1 MKTTIEKTDGK
12 CDTAQA
18 VQWLNSQLAMKANG
32 VYELTLQK
40 QTRRRSLDQN
50 RLMWLWFTIIAEQWS
65 EACGYA
71 ITSQNV
77 HDTYCLLLLPVT
89 TPKGTVGGTTKGL
102 TTEQFTDFLNKV
114 QADVA
119 AEYGIELPQPDDLRL
134 AEIAEMYG
142 L

>member
-1 MKTTIEKTDGK
+1 MKTTITKTDGK
-12 CDTAQA
+12 FDTAQA
-18 VQWLNSQLAMKANG
+18 VQWLNSQLSMKTNG
-32 VYELTLQK
+32 VYELILQK
-40 QTRRRSLDQN
+40 QTRRRSLNQN
-50 RLMWLWFTIIAEQWS
+50 RLMWLWFTVIAEAWS

-71 ITSQNV
+71 ISRQNV
-77 HDTYCLLLLPVT
+77 HDTYCLLYLPVT

-114 QADVA
+114 QADA
-119 AEYGIELPQPDDLRL
+119 ATEYGIELPQPDDLRL

>member
-12 CDTAQA
+12 FDTAKA

-71 ITSQNV
+71 ITRQNV
-77 HDTYCLLLLPVT
+77 HDTYCLLYLPVT

-102 TTEQFTDFLNKV
+102 TTELFTDFLNKV